1 MLIIGNGSR
10 FGSVQEL
17 WLCFQTV
24 AMLFETRSLENLLK
38 LVSYFVCWFLVGLF
52 CCFWLLVFGW
62 LVGFLLCFVFNS
74 FYFPCEFNPTQER
87 DFTVCSVLGYLCPS
101 QQGDQLVYF

>member
-24 AMLFETRSLENLLK
+24 DILFETRSLENLLK

-52 CCFWLLVFGW
+52 CCFWLLVGW
-62 LVGFLLCFVFNS
+62 LGFCFALFLILFIFHVNLT
-74 FYFPCEFNPTQER
+74 PHKREI
-87 DFTVCSVLGYLCPS
+87 S
-101 QQGDQLVYF
+101 QCVQLWAIYAHLSKETN